1 MIRPIAIAA
10 SLVLGTACG
19 PWGPQGMFAGG
30 PYLGRAT
37 EEPIA
42 DWSFTDDHMLIG
54 IETRDGWLRHSVTIL
69 CVSANGN
76 LYVMARHAPSKRW
89 VQDVG
94 RDPRVRLGIGDR
106 LYAGRAVRIDDS
118 AEADAVA
125 RGFLRKY
132 VGIEAPNAHALFGPV
147 PAGDDHAE
155 LWTWRIDPLEPA
167 S

>member
-1 MIRPIAIAA
+1 VRRIALALA
-10 SLVLGTACG
+10 VLVGSACG
-19 PWGPQGMFAGG
+19 PWGPQGMLAGG
-30 PYLGRAT
+30 PYLGSAST
-37 EEPIA
+37 DHVD

-69 CVSANGN
+69 CVSANGK
-76 LYVMARHAPSKRW
+76 LYVMARHAPTKRW

-94 RDPRVRLGIGDR
+94 RDPRVRFEIGDR
-106 LYAGRAVRIDDS
+106 LYEGRATRIVDP

-132 VGIEAPNAHALFGPV
+132 VGIDAPHAHALFGAV
-147 PAGDDHAE
+147 PAGDDRAE
-155 LWTWRIDPLEPA
+155 LWAWRIDPPEPR